1 MKMGKIVK
9 ANTEELKS
17 FNEGKFNPIAVYQT
31 DDIKVIAAYFRKGQ
45 FIPVH
50 TPEVEV
56 VIYVIE
62 GEAEIVAGDK
72 KFVAKKNDLVVV
84 PKGIRRGVKALTE
97 LSVLHVVQPA
107 PSEKDHI
114 EVHQKITA
122 GRFE

>member
-1 MKMGKIVK
+1 MGKIVK
-9 ANTEELKS
+9 ANTEGLKS
-17 FNEGKFNPIAVYQT
+17 FDEGKFNPIAVYQT
-31 DDIKVIAAYFRKGQ
+31 DKIKVIAAYFREGQ

-50 TPEVEV
+50 SPEIDV

-62 GEAEIVAGDK
+62 GEAEIVAADK

-97 LSVLHVVQPA
+97 LSVLHVVQPT

>member
-1 MKMGKIVK
+1 MGKIVK
-9 ANTEELKS
+9 ANTEGLKS
-17 FNEGKFNPIAVYQT
+17 FDEGKFNPIAVYQT
-31 DDIKVIAAYFRKGQ
+31 DDIKVIAAYFKEGQ

-50 TPEVEV
+50 TPEVDV

-62 GEAEIVAGDK
+62 GEAEIVAADK

-97 LSVLHVVQPA
+97 LSILHVVRPA
-107 PSEKDHI
+107 PLEKDHI

>member
-1 MKMGKIVK
+1 MGKIVK

-17 FNEGKFNPIAVYQT
+17 FDEGKFNPIAVYQT
-31 DDIKVIAAYFRKGQ
+31 DNIKVIAAYFKEGQ

-50 TPEVEV
+50 TPEVDV

-62 GEAEIVAGDK
+62 GEAEIVAEDK
-72 KFVAKKNDLVVV
+72 KFVVKKNDLVVV

-114 EVHQKITA
+114 EVHHKIAA

>member
-1 MKMGKIVK
+1 
-9 ANTEELKS
+9 
-17 FNEGKFNPIAVYQT
+17 
-31 DDIKVIAAYFRKGQ
+31 
-45 FIPVH
+45 
-50 TPEVEV
+50 
-56 VIYVIE
+56 
-62 GEAEIVAGDK
+62 
-72 KFVAKKNDLVVV
+72 LVVV